1 MYQRVIINI
10 ENSNVYYEWEQMNRG
25 VPQFHQFP
33 GTSGFINNLSKI
45 TSYKSN
51 LVLFADDRS
60 IIIIIIII
68 ANSNPLALK
77 NNTNEVLREI
87 NE

>member
-1 MYQRVIINI
+1 
-10 ENSNVYYEWEQMNRG
+10 MNRG

-60 IIIIIIII
+60 IIIIIII